1 MRIVAGRWRGRRI
14 AAPSGD
20 RVRPT
25 LDRVREAWMS
35 IVMHW
40 LPEARV
46 LDLFAGSG
54 ALGLEAL
61 SRGARSADMV
71 ENDPRVFKVLQQNVA
86 SLGAADATLH
96 RTDALRFAR
105 SLEPRSYDV
114 AFADPPYASA
124 AAQQLAE
131 QWLKTPFATILGIEH
146 DPKQDMPGDPAVR
159 RYGSTA
165 IAFYQLAEGDD

>member
-1 MRIVAGRWRGRRI
+1 VRIVAGRWRGRRI
-14 AAPSGD
+14 AAPPGD

-35 IVMHW
+35 IVMPW

-61 SRGARSADMV
+61 SRGARSADLV
-71 ENDPRVFKVLQQNVA
+71 ENDPRVFRILQQNVA
-86 SLGAADATLH
+86 TLGATDATLH
-96 RTDALRFAR
+96 RTDALRFA
-105 SLEPRSYDV
+105 SQLGPRSYEI
-114 AFADPPYASA
+114 AFADPPYGSGA
-124 AAQQLAE
+124 AEQLAAR
-131 QWLKTPFATILGIEH
+131 WLAAPFALILGIEH
-146 DPKQDMPGDPAVR
+146 DPKKELPGEPAVR

-165 IAFYQLAEGDD
+165 IAFYQLEADE